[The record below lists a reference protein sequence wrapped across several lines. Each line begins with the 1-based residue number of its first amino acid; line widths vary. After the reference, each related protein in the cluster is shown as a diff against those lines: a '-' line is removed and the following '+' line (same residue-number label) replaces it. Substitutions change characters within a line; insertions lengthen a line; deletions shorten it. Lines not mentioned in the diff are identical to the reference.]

1 MKSYAQWS
9 WTITVH
15 EIHTYMKP
23 KSILPWTLIKEK
35 FTISWRPEVSDC
47 HRNSEESGLQTHPQ
61 PIQLVPNSFNNFAN
75 QIPLSWPLSME
86 RLHLACLLHGLKFLS
101 KKVMEW
107 TLFIL
112 WPVIICKKMLWSVIV
127 TLWTPLILHS
137 YELQSSMISIIPRD
151 LMYDHQWSWMTFQ
164 MIMHDQWWPLLWNS
178 VLIVASHHAWS
189 VVIMLWYHSWS

>member
-1 MKSYAQWS
+1 MPWS
-9 WTITVH
+9 
-15 EIHTYMKP
+15 
-23 KSILPWTLIKEK
+23 LIKET
-35 FTISWRPEVSDC
+35 FTISWRPVVSDC
-47 HRNSEESGLQTHPQ
+47 HRNWEESGLKTHPQ

-75 QIPLSWPLSME
+75 QIPLSWPLFME

-127 TLWTPLILHS
+127 TLWTPLILHDS